1 MQLNYI
7 IRKQC
12 DICGSKDLVNERKIE
27 DFDQYLG
34 FFDLLY
40 CNNCGAYFTS
50 PYPDDN
56 TLPNL
61 YTNRDS
67 KNFDNDNSFF
77 FNFIK
82 GTMARW
88 EVKKY
93 VKFLNIDKNSNFSI
107 LDFGTGNSRY
117 ACALLDI
124 FPNAHIWGVDF
135 APEAPKTYLGYEKK

>member
-7 IRKQC
+7 IRTQC

-27 DFDQYLG
+27 DFDQDLG

-50 PYPDDN
+50 LYPDDN

-67 KNFDNDNSFF
+67 KNFDKDNSFF

-82 GTMARW
+82 DTMARW

-93 VKFLNIDKNSNFSI
+93 VKFLNRGEYI
-107 LDFGTGNSRY
+107 
-117 ACALLDI
+117 
-124 FPNAHIWGVDF
+124 
-135 APEAPKTYLGYEKK
+135 